1 MQECQREK
9 VVIAT
14 LNAAA
19 MILSDFILKPEN
31 IEVMREAFRRACD
44 VLQLD
49 CGRDDS
55 LAEIVVIKIA
65 ESMKSG
71 ERDPIQVSERVLAEL
86 KASPHGAEAA

>member
-1 MQECQREK
+1 
-9 VVIAT
+9 
-14 LNAAA
+14 

-55 LAEIVVIKIA
+55 LTEIVVIKIA

-71 ERDPIQVSERVLAEL
+71 ERDPIQVSERVPAEL